1 MKRLLSAACLAATA
15 LVASPVAI
23 AQKVT
28 SAELVSQ
35 ATADWALGKWAF
47 NWKNVEGG
55 GSLTVWQSSFFGE
68 AVVERDASGA
78 MRATVT
84 VRETGDSTEFVKWS
98 GPVSISGNVVL
109 IEGDAMIEES
119 YVGEVKPGVLEL
131 TRHETKVTARIVPAL
146 WFGVFGMG
154 GGAQNIDVFR

>member
-1 MKRLLSAACLAATA
+1 MRRLLSAACLAAAA
-15 LVASPVAI
+15 LVAAPA
-23 AQKVT
+23 AMGQKVA

-55 GSLTVWQSSFFGE
+55 GSLTVWQSSYFGE
-68 AVVERDASGA
+68 AIVERNAAGE

-109 IEGDAMIEES
+109 IEGDTMIEES
-119 YVGEVKPGVLEL
+119 YVGDVKPGLLEL

-146 WFGVFGMG
+146 WFGLIGMG